1 MNKRMKL
8 ATAVFELD
16 LQAKGLAEEI
26 KAQETYIENRLPEE
40 EIYFL
45 ECGLEILHDRLKAV
59 LEKRK
64 NIKL

>member
-16 LQAKGLAEEI
+16 LQYKDLAEKI
-26 KAQETYIENRLPEE
+26 KAQETYIENGLPEN
-40 EIYFL
+40 ISFL